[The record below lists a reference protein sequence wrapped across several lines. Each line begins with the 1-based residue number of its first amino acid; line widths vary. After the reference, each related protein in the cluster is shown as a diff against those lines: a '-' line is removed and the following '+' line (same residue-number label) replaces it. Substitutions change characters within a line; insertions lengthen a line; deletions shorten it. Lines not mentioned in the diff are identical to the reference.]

1 MSHLARALTRLYVL
15 LVRLYPRSFRA
26 RFEDE
31 MRAVFAA
38 VLDQAAQRGILALAS
53 LGLRELCDAP
63 LALLRVYRS
72 GWRNWSRATRH
83 SPVSIPSLP
92 RPSPDGRASWLQV
105 GLEVSLFLSMGAV
118 LVLLAYFPLARTTP
132 GPPRG
137 PTDGIA
143 IWVLLSIPLFMA
155 GLARGL
161 PRWAYPSGGMVLGY
175 SLLAAIRYRQLF
187 ALSAS
192 VLAFAALTAAA
203 VVVHLRVRPL
213 PAWLR
218 RLEQSTV
225 VDCTRL
231 SFCVYGAM
239 PLAIAAAFDNA
250 YLDNCTPYLAVAALS
265 MVAGALVYARSRR
278 TVTQMTAL
286 LGATSLC
293 FVCAL
298 LDHVHLTGGMGSW
311 IAEGGWLIRLWASVS
326 ALTSAPLLL
335 GLAQRAL
342 HSREVFRQ

>member
-1 MSHLARALTRLYVL
+1 MSHLAQALTRFYGL
-15 LVRLYPRSFRA
+15 LVRLYPRRFRA
-26 RFEDE
+26 GFEDE

-38 VLDQAAQRGILALAS
+38 MLDQAAQQGIVALAS
-53 LGLRELCDAP
+53 LGLRELSDAP
-63 LALLRVYRS
+63 LAILRVYRS
-72 GWRNWSRATRH
+72 SWQNWTRATKH

-92 RPSPDGRASWLQV
+92 RPSPDGRSSWIQV
-105 GLEVSLFLSMGAV
+105 GLEVSLFLSVGAV
-118 LVLLAYFPLARTTP
+118 LVLLAYLPLARTP

-137 PTDGIA
+137 PTDGSA
-143 IWVLLSIPLFMA
+143 IWILLAIPLFMA

-175 SLLAAIRYRQLF
+175 SFLAAIRFRQLF

-218 RLEQSTV
+218 RLEQSIV
-225 VDCTRL
+225 VDWTRL

-250 YLDNCTPYLAVAALS
+250 YLDNRTPYLAVAALS
-265 MVAGALVYARSRR
+265 MVAGALAYARSRR

-298 LDHVHLTGGMGSW
+298 LDHVHLTGGMVCPSNSC
-311 IAEGGWLIRLWASVS
+311 IAGRRGVRL
-326 ALTSAPLLL
+326 
-335 GLAQRAL
+335 RA
-342 HSREVFRQ
+342 

>member
-1 MSHLARALTRLYVL
+1 MLSHLARALTRLYVL

-83 SPVSIPSLP
+83 SPVSISSLP

-118 LVLLAYFPLARTTP
+118 LVLLTYLPLARTMP

-137 PTDGIA
+137 PTDGSA
-143 IWVLLSIPLFMA
+143 IWVLLAIPLFMA

-161 PRWAYPSGGMVLGY
+161 PRWAYPSGGMVLGH
-175 SLLAAIRYRQLF
+175 SLLAAIRFRQLPTLVAF
-187 ALSAS
+187 M
-192 VLAFAALTAAA
+192 LAFAALTAAA
-203 VVVHLRVRPL
+203 VVVHLYVRPL
-213 PAWLR
+213 PIWLR
-218 RLEQSTV
+218 RLGRSIV
-225 VDCTRL
+225 VDWTRW

-239 PLAIAAAFDNA
+239 PLTISTAFDNA
-250 YLDNCTPYLAVAALS
+250 YLNNRTPYLAASVLL
-265 MVAGALVYARSRR
+265 MVAGALVYVRSRR
-278 TVTQMTAL
+278 TVMQIAAL
-286 LGATSLC
+286 LGGMSVC
-293 FVCAL
+293 FLCAL
-298 LDHVHLTGGMGSW
+298 LDHVHFVGRMSPW
-311 IAEGGWLIRLWASVS
+311 IAESGWLIQLWASVI
-326 ALTSAPLLL
+326 ALTLAPFLFSLV
-335 GLAQRAL
+335 QRAL
-342 HSREVFRQ
+342 MPRRTA